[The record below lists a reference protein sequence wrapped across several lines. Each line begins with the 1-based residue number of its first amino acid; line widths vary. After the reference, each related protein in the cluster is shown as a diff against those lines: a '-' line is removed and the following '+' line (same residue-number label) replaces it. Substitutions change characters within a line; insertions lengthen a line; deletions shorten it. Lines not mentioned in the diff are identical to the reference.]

1 MNDQLFNS
9 GKILLD
15 ITALLAFPINDLSKK
30 EVCLPTKKS
39 LLKKEGNS
47 VCHVYRPRPKD
58 FVSIIELC
66 QRHISADPYT
76 YLLYPYIHYFLSLSS
91 CLNYCIYEG
100 SRTVKTAC
108 PSLSF
113 CDGHTRWMMMV
124 VKSKLC
130 HWTFK
135 WLIVGTP
142 TATQMM
148 MSDF

>member
-47 VCHVYRPRPKD
+47 SVCHVYRPRPKD

-66 QRHISADPYT
+66 QRHISADPHT
-76 YLLYPYIHYFLSLSS
+76 YLLYPYIL
-91 CLNYCIYEG
+91 
-100 SRTVKTAC
+100 
-108 PSLSF
+108 
-113 CDGHTRWMMMV
+113 
-124 VKSKLC
+124 
-130 HWTFK
+130 
-135 WLIVGTP
+135 
-142 TATQMM
+142 
-148 MSDF
+148 